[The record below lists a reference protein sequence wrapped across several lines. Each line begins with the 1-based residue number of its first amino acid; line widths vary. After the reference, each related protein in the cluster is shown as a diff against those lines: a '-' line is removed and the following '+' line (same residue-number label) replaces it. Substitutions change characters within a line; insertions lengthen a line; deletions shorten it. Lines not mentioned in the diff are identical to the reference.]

1 MSIAEYLGENPAS
14 VSGGVDGNAYAVM
27 GATKRAIKKAFKCL
41 HTGYKL
47 FRQNPN
53 NPCVVFFV

>member
-27 GATKRAIKKAFKCL
+27 GATKRAIKKALLSAEFDSQEINSFL
-41 HTGYKL
+41 EGL
-47 FRQNPN
+47 
-53 NPCVVFFV
+53 V